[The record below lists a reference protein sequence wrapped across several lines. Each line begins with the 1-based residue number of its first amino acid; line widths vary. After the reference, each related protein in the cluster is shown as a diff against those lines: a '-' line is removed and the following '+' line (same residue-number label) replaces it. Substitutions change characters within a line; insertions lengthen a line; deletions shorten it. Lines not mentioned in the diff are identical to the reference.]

1 MVNFD
6 DIIQPQGEPI
16 APDLVIKYLTSM
28 NMAEHE
34 AEFRTCLDMVAGEEY
49 DGPMLRVYVIS
60 MIALLMLVGG
70 VKWTY
75 ILKIINVLK
84 TRSEADLQQDAVAFV
99 NGSDLLMPSNSEQG
113 IAVYDLGTMK
123 KIPEPAEFQFVSTV
137 YSVRDV
143 WKQAVSV
150 LVPAKK

>member
-1 MVNFD
+1 MSNFAD
-6 DIIQPQGEPI
+6 LVQPQGEPMTQ
-16 APDLVIKYLTSM
+16 DLVIKYLTSM

-34 AEFRTCLDMVAGEEY
+34 AEFRTCLDMVAGEDY
-49 DGPMLRVYVIS
+49 AGPMLRVYVIS

-84 TRSEADLQQDAVAFV
+84 TRKDEDLQQDAVAFV
-99 NGSDLLMPSNSEQG
+99 NGSDLLMPSNAEPG
-113 IAVYDLGTMK
+113 IAIYDLGTMK

-150 LVPAKK
+150 LIPSK